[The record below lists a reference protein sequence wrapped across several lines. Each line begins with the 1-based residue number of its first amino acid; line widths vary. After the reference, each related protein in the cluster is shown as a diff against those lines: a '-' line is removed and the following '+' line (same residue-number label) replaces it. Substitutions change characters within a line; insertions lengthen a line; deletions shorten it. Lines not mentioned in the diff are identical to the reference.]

1 MRHPLLLN
9 HWGVPMQLAGNLGQ
23 WPDFEGRSPTS
34 MEDKPAKAMTH
45 IVFEFGRRNHRD
57 LFVCDFES
65 PTLTAVQALG
75 LAVACSAPKAAFL
88 YL

>member
-1 MRHPLLLN
+1 
-9 HWGVPMQLAGNLGQ
+9 MQLAGNLGQ
-23 WPDFEGRSPTS
+23 WPEFEGRSPTS
-34 MEDKPAKAMTH
+34 VEDKTAKAMTH